1 MMLSAI
7 NLKKLVTSLIPPF
20 AAGFLGW
27 LFTRNSMEVYGTLN
41 SPPLSP
47 PGWVFPVVWG
57 ILYTLMGIALY
68 LVRSSGGELE
78 TKKKAYWIFGI
89 QLVFNF
95 LWTLFFFRF
104 RLYGFSAIWLGALIV
119 LIAIN
124 ILYFGKIN
132 KVAGW
137 LLVPYLLWCAFAL
150 YLNVGIYLLN

>member
-1 MMLSAI
+1 MFGAV

-47 PGWVFPVVWG
+47 PGWIFPIVWS
-57 ILYTLMGIALY
+57 ILYALMGIALY
-68 LVRSSGGELE
+68 LVRSTGGETE
-78 TKKKAYWIFGI
+78 IKKRGYWVFAI

-95 LWTLFFFRF
+95 LWTILFFRLG
-104 RLYGFSAIWLGALIV
+104 LYGFSSIWLGALIV
-119 LIAIN
+119 LIAVN
-124 ILYFGKIN
+124 ILFFSQIN
-132 KVAGW
+132 KTAGL

-150 YLNVGIYLLN
+150 YLNIGIYLLN

>member
-1 MMLSAI
+1 MLSAI
-7 NLKKLVTSLIPPF
+7 NLKKLITSLIPPF

-27 LFTRNSMEVYGTLN
+27 LFTRNSMDIYGTLN

-47 PGWVFPVVWG
+47 PGVVFPIVWS

-68 LVRSSGGELE
+68 IVRNTSGDLDV
-78 TKKKAYWIFGI
+78 KKKGYWIFGI

-95 LWTLFFFRF
+95 LWTVLFFRF
-104 RLYGFSAIWLGALIV
+104 GLYGFSAIWLGVLIV

-124 ILYFGKIN
+124 IFYFAQIN
-132 KVAGW
+132 KTAGL

-150 YLNVGIYLLN
+150 YLNIGIYLLN